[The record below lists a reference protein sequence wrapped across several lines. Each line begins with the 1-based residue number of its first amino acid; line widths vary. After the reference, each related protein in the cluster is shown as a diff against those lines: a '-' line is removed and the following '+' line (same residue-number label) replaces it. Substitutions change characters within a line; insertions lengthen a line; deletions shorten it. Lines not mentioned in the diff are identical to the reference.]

1 MKWKPLRNYLFP
13 FFMDEVNRVKESYLE
28 LVQHIQYFNKE
39 ANKKEYLTYRKA
51 IKLRIIEID
60 DFIEENYG
68 KPFVMNFERGKL
80 ILMHLLTIQPTS
92 TERQNKNYTNVEVD
106 FNELNT
112 KADDDDSQDE
122 CPCYNK
128 LPDKSY
134 IYLGKEKQ
142 KKVVFN
148 KNNIR
153 KISTDK
159 KIRYSSQKKIEIAK
173 KDTNIVAMN
182 LKIKS
187 KLPSK
192 KISESKVG
200 ENIMDKVSKLNL
212 NVINNIPNTITTST
226 KNQTKNEANENR
238 NIIFP
243 IQEIKPSP
251 IIDKDKIKQVK
262 PQKKINF
269 YEKFKN
275 KKYLKSLFPKSG
287 AILYSKI
294 MKFDDTLNDE
304 IIYCNYSLTQDDSES
319 SFDSFDLDI
328 SQTKKSDDSFRTDIK
343 EITLKIIFNVKEYEF
358 FLTTKAN
365 NAISLSYSKQDSSF
379 GDEFAQYE
387 DNFAI

>member
-39 ANKKEYLTYRKA
+39 VNKKEYLTYRKA
-51 IKLRIIEID
+51 IKMRIIEID

-112 KADDDDSQDE
+112 KADEDDSQDE

-128 LPDKSY
+128 LPDKSC
-134 IYLGKEKQ
+134 IYLEKEKK
-142 KKVVFN
+142 KKVV
-148 KNNIR
+148 KNTIR

-159 KIRYSSQKKIEIAK
+159 TKRNSSKKVDTVKQKE
-173 KDTNIVAMN
+173 IVAMN
-182 LKIKS
+182 IKIKS

-192 KISESKVG
+192 KISESKMG
-200 ENIMDKVSKLNL
+200 DNIMDKVSKLNF
-212 NVINNIPNTITTST
+212 NVIKNIPNTVTTST
-226 KNQTKNEANENR
+226 KNQTKNEA
-238 NIIFP
+238 IIISP
-243 IQEIKPSP
+243 IQEIKPHP
-251 IIDKDKIKQVK
+251 TDKDKTK
-262 PQKKINF
+262 QKKINF

-275 KKYLKSLFPKSG
+275 KKYLKTMFPKSG
-287 AILYSKI
+287 AILYTKI
-294 MKFDDTLNDE
+294 MKFDDTLSDE

-319 SFDSFDLDI
+319 SFDSFDLDH
-328 SQTKKSDDSFRTDIK
+328 SQTKKSDESFRTDIK
-343 EITLKIIFNVKEYEF
+343 EITIKIIFNVKEYEF

-365 NAISLSYSKQDSSF
+365 NAISISSSKQDSSF
-379 GDEFAQYE
+379 GDEFERYE
-387 DNFAI
+387 DNIF

>member
-39 ANKKEYLTYRKA
+39 ANKKEYLTFRKA
-51 IKLRIIEID
+51 IKMRIIEID

-80 ILMHLLTIQPTS
+80 ILMHLLTIRPTS

-112 KADDDDSQDE
+112 KADEDDSQDE

-128 LPDKSY
+128 LPDKSC
-134 IYLGKEKQ
+134 IYLEKEKK
-142 KKVVFN
+142 KKVV
-148 KNNIR
+148 KNTIR

-159 KIRYSSQKKIEIAK
+159 TKRNSSKKVDTVKQKE
-173 KDTNIVAMN
+173 IVAMN
-182 LKIKS
+182 IKIKS

-192 KISESKVG
+192 KISESKMG
-200 ENIMDKVSKLNL
+200 DNIMDKVSKLNL
-212 NVINNIPNTITTST
+212 NVINNIPNTVTTST
-226 KNQTKNEANENR
+226 KNQTKNEA
-238 NIIFP
+238 IIISP
-243 IQEIKPSP
+243 IQEIKPP
-251 IIDKDKIKQVK
+251 QTDKDKPK
-262 PQKKINF
+262 QKKINF

-275 KKYLKSLFPKSG
+275 KKYLKTMFPKSG
-287 AILYSKI
+287 AILYTKI
-294 MKFDDTLNDE
+294 MKFDDTLSDE

-319 SFDSFDLDI
+319 SFDSFDLDF
-328 SQTKKSDDSFRTDIK
+328 SQTKKSDESFRTDIK
-343 EITLKIIFNVKEYEF
+343 EITIKIIFNVKEYEF

-365 NAISLSYSKQDSSF
+365 NAISISSSKQDSSF
-379 GDEFAQYE
+379 GDEFERYE
-387 DNFAI
+387 DNIF

>member
-39 ANKKEYLTYRKA
+39 ANKKEYLTFRKA
-51 IKLRIIEID
+51 IKMRIIEID

-80 ILMHLLTIQPTS
+80 ILMHLLTIRPTS

-112 KADDDDSQDE
+112 KADEDDSQDE

-128 LPDKSY
+128 LPDKSC
-134 IYLGKEKQ
+134 IYLEKEKK
-142 KKVVFN
+142 KKVV
-148 KNNIR
+148 KNTIR

-159 KIRYSSQKKIEIAK
+159 TKRNSSKKVDTVKQKE
-173 KDTNIVAMN
+173 IVAMN
-182 LKIKS
+182 IKIKS

-192 KISESKVG
+192 KISESKMG
-200 ENIMDKVSKLNL
+200 DNIMDKVSKSNL
-212 NVINNIPNTITTST
+212 NVINNIPNTVTTST
-226 KNQTKNEANENR
+226 KNQTKNEA
-238 NIIFP
+238 IIISP
-243 IQEIKPSP
+243 IQEIKPP
-251 IIDKDKIKQVK
+251 PTGKDKTK
-262 PQKKINF
+262 QKKINF

-275 KKYLKSLFPKSG
+275 KKYLKTMFPKSG
-287 AILYSKI
+287 AILYTKI
-294 MKFDDTLNDE
+294 MKFDDTLSDE

-319 SFDSFDLDI
+319 SFDSFDLDL
-328 SQTKKSDDSFRTDIK
+328 SQTKKSDESFRTDIK
-343 EITLKIIFNVKEYEF
+343 EITIKIIFNVKEYEF

-365 NAISLSYSKQDSSF
+365 NAISISSSKQDSSF
-379 GDEFAQYE
+379 GDEFERYE
-387 DNFAI
+387 DNIF

>member
-39 ANKKEYLTYRKA
+39 ANKKEYLTFRKA
-51 IKLRIIEID
+51 IKMRIIEID

-80 ILMHLLTIQPTS
+80 ILMHLLTIRPTS

-112 KADDDDSQDE
+112 KADEDDSQDE

-128 LPDKSY
+128 LPDKSC
-134 IYLGKEKQ
+134 IYLEKEKK
-142 KKVVFN
+142 KKVV
-148 KNNIR
+148 KNTIR

-159 KIRYSSQKKIEIAK
+159 TKRNSSKKVDTVKQKE
-173 KDTNIVAMN
+173 IVAMN
-182 LKIKS
+182 IKIKS

-192 KISESKVG
+192 KISESKMG
-200 ENIMDKVSKLNL
+200 DNIMDKVSKLNL
-212 NVINNIPNTITTST
+212 NVINNIPNTVTTST
-226 KNQTKNEANENR
+226 KNQTKNEA
-238 NIIFP
+238 IIISS
-243 IQEIKPSP
+243 IQEIKPP
-251 IIDKDKIKQVK
+251 PIDKDKTK
-262 PQKKINF
+262 QKKINF

-275 KKYLKSLFPKSG
+275 KKYLKTMFPKSG
-287 AILYSKI
+287 AILYTKI
-294 MKFDDTLNDE
+294 MKFDDTLSDE

-319 SFDSFDLDI
+319 SFDSFDLDL
-328 SQTKKSDDSFRTDIK
+328 SQTKKSDESFRTDIK
-343 EITLKIIFNVKEYEF
+343 EITIKIIFNVKEYEF

-365 NAISLSYSKQDSSF
+365 NAISISSSKQDSSF
-379 GDEFAQYE
+379 GDEFERYE
-387 DNFAI
+387 DNIF

>member
-39 ANKKEYLTYRKA
+39 ANKKEYLTFRKA
-51 IKLRIIEID
+51 IKMRIIEID

-80 ILMHLLTIQPTS
+80 ILMHLLTIRPTS

-112 KADDDDSQDE
+112 KADEDDSQDE

-128 LPDKSY
+128 LPDKSC
-134 IYLGKEKQ
+134 IYLEKEKK
-142 KKVVFN
+142 KKVV
-148 KNNIR
+148 KNTIR

-159 KIRYSSQKKIEIAK
+159 TKRNSSKKVDTVKQKE
-173 KDTNIVAMN
+173 IVAMN
-182 LKIKS
+182 IKIKS

-192 KISESKVG
+192 KISESKMG
-200 ENIMDKVSKLNL
+200 DNIMDKVSKLNL
-212 NVINNIPNTITTST
+212 NVINNIPNTVTTST
-226 KNQTKNEANENR
+226 KNQTKNEA
-238 NIIFP
+238 IIISP
-243 IQEIKPSP
+243 IQEIKPP
-251 IIDKDKIKQVK
+251 PTDKDKTK
-262 PQKKINF
+262 QKKINF

-275 KKYLKSLFPKSG
+275 KKYLKTLFPKSG
-287 AILYSKI
+287 AILYTKI
-294 MKFDDTLNDE
+294 MKFDDTLSDE

-319 SFDSFDLDI
+319 SFDSFDLDL
-328 SQTKKSDDSFRTDIK
+328 SQTKKSDESFRTDIK
-343 EITLKIIFNVKEYEF
+343 EITIKIIFNVKEYEF

-365 NAISLSYSKQDSSF
+365 NAISISSSKQDSSF
-379 GDEFAQYE
+379 GDEFERYE
-387 DNFAI
+387 DNIF